1 MKNRVVHNQ
10 APITR
15 SVLERK
21 PAITLSR
28 VFRSNYTHYYL
39 MLLPG
44 LLWMFFFNLFPM
56 YGTLMAFKDFNPG
69 VGILKSAWIGLE
81 NFKYMF
87 ELPDSIQ
94 VFKNTIVIALA
105 KMILQLIVPLIF
117 ALMLNEVK
125 NRFFSR
131 SVQTIV
137 YLPHFLSWVI
147 VAGIL
152 LDLFS
157 LTGPVNQLLSVL
169 GIEPMLFF
177 SNPDIFPAIVI
188 GSDVWKEFGFG
199 AIIYFAA
206 LTSISPELY
215 EAAAIDGASQ
225 FRRLI
230 SITLPSIL
238 PVAILLGT
246 LSLGN
251 ILNAGFDQIF
261 NLYNPLVYSTGDIID
276 TWVYRAGL
284 IDMQYGLATAVGLLK
299 SIVSLILIS
308 ISYGL
313 AYRFANYRIF

>member
-1 MKNRVVHNQ
+1 MKNKVIQEQV
-10 APITR
+10 PITTT
-15 SVLERK
+15 VLKRT
-21 PAITLSR
+21 PSISLSK
-28 VFRSNYTHYYL
+28 VFRSNYIHYYL

-44 LLWMFFFNLFPM
+44 LIWMFFFNLFPM

-69 VGILKSAWIGLE
+69 LGILKSAWIGLE

-87 ELPDSIQ
+87 ELEDSIQ
-94 VFKNTIVIALA
+94 VFKNTIVIAIG
-105 KMILQLIVPLIF
+105 KMILNLIVPLVF

-157 LTGPVNQLLSVL
+157 LTGPVNQLLS
-169 GIEPMLFF
+169 IFDIKPILFF
-177 SNPDIFPAIVI
+177 SNPDIFPSIVI

-225 FRRLI
+225 FKRLI

-238 PVAILLGT
+238 PVAVLLGT

-251 ILNAGFDQIF
+251 VLNAGFDQIF

-299 SIVSLILIS
+299 SFVSLILIAT
-308 ISYGL
+308 SYGL

>member
-1 MKNRVVHNQ
+1 MKDRVVYKEV
-10 APITR
+10 PTVKP
-15 SVLERK
+15 VLDRK
-21 PAITLSR
+21 PSIAFSNM
-28 VFRSNYTHYYL
+28 FKSNYIHYYL

-44 LLWMFFFNLFPM
+44 LLWMLFFNFFPM
-56 YGTLMAFKDFNPG
+56 YGILMAFKDFNPG
-69 VGILKSAWIGLE
+69 IGILKSAWIGLE
-81 NFKYMF
+81 NFNYMF
-87 ELPDSIQ
+87 ELEDSVQ
-94 VFKNTIVIALA
+94 VFKNTIVIALS
-105 KMILQLIVPLIF
+105 KMVLQLIVPLVF

-125 NRFFSR
+125 NRLFSR

-169 GIEPMLFF
+169 GIEPILFF
-177 SNPDIFPAIVI
+177 SNPDIFPSIVI
-188 GSDVWKEFGFG
+188 GSDIWKEFGFG

-215 EAAAIDGASQ
+215 EAAAIDGASR
-225 FRRLI
+225 FKRLI
-230 SITLPSIL
+230 NITLPSIL

-299 SIVSLILIS
+299 SIVSLILIA
-308 ISYGL
+308 ISYGM

>member
-1 MKNRVVHNQ
+1 MRIRGISK
-10 APITR
+10 
-15 SVLERK
+15 
-21 PAITLSR
+21 
-28 VFRSNYTHYYL
+28 HYYL

-44 LLWMFFFNLFPM
+44 LIWLFFFNLLPM
-56 YGTLMAFKDFNPG
+56 YGILMAFKDFNPG
-69 VGILKSAWIGLE
+69 IGIFKSPWVGLDNFQYMLE
-81 NFKYMF
+81 
-87 ELPDSIQ
+87 LDDSKQ
-94 VFKNTIVIALA
+94 VFRNTVFIAVL
-105 KMILQLIVPLIF
+105 KMIGNLIVPLLF

-125 NRFFSR
+125 NRLFSR

-147 VAGIL
+147 IAGIM
-152 LDLFS
+152 LDIFS
-157 LTGPVNQLLSVL
+157 YTGPINQALSAL
-169 GIEPMLFF
+169 GVEPIMFF
-177 SNPDIFPAIVI
+177 ANAHIFPALIV
-188 GSDVWKEFGFG
+188 GSDIWKEFGFA

-206 LTSISPELY
+206 LTSINPEMY

-225 FRRLI
+225 LKRLI
-230 SITLPSIL
+230 SITLPSLL
-238 PVAILLGT
+238 PVAVLLGT

-261 NLYNPLVYSTGDIID
+261 NLYNPAVYSSGDIID

-299 SIVSLILIS
+299 SVVGLFLIS

>member
-1 MKNRVVHNQ
+1 MLNRS
-10 APITR
+10 AY
-15 SVLERK
+15 K
-21 PAITLSR
+21 
-28 VFRSNYTHYYL
+28 HYYL

-44 LLWMFFFNLFPM
+44 LVWLFFFNLLPM
-56 YGTLMAFKDFNPG
+56 YGILMAFKDFNPG
-69 VGILKSAWIGLE
+69 LGIFKSEWIGFE

-87 ELPDSIQ
+87 ELDDSKQ
-94 VFKNTIVIALA
+94 VFQNTVFIAVL
-105 KMILQLIVPLIF
+105 KMIGNLIVPLVF

-125 NRFFSR
+125 NRLFSR

-147 VAGIL
+147 VAGIM
-152 LDLFS
+152 LDILS
-157 LTGPVNQLLSVL
+157 YTGPVNQLLALFGS
-169 GIEPMLFF
+169 EPILFF
-177 SNPDIFPAIVI
+177 ANAEMFPWIIVLSDI
-188 GSDVWKEFGFG
+188 WKEFGFA
-199 AIIYFAA
+199 AIIFFAA
-206 LTSISPELY
+206 LTSINPEMY

-225 FRRLI
+225 FKRLT

-261 NLYNPLVYSTGDIID
+261 NLYNPSVYSTGDIID

-299 SIVSLILIS
+299 SVVGLVLIS
-308 ISYGL
+308 ISYTL

>member
-1 MKNRVVHNQ
+1 MKNNTAYKISTPVPTIKKSTN
-10 APITR
+10 I
-15 SVLERK
+15 K
-21 PAITLSR
+21 AIKL
-28 VFRSNYTHYYL
+28 FRSNYFHYSL

-44 LLWMFFFNLFPM
+44 LIWLFFFNLLPM

-69 VGILKSAWIGLE
+69 LGIFRSAWIGFE

-87 ELPDSIQ
+87 ILDDSIQ
-94 VFKNTIVIALA
+94 VFKNTIFIAVG
-105 KMILQLIVPLIF
+105 KMIMNLIAPLVF

-125 NRFFSR
+125 NRLFTK

-157 LTGPVNQLLSVL
+157 MTGPVNQLLSVFH
-169 GIEPMLFF
+169 IKPILFF

-225 FRRLI
+225 FKRLI
-230 SITLPSIL
+230 HITLPSIL

-251 ILNAGFDQIF
+251 ILNAGFDQIY

-276 TWVYRAGL
+276 TWVYRTGL

-299 SIVSLILIS
+299 SVVSLVLIS
-308 ISYGL
+308 ISYTL

>member
-1 MKNRVVHNQ
+1 MKSKEVYNGEPLTVPHVKVRAGVI
-10 APITR
+10 P
-15 SVLERK
+15 K
-21 PAITLSR
+21 
-28 VFRSNYTHYYL
+28 FMKSNAFHYSL

-44 LLWMFFFNLFPM
+44 LIWLFFFNLLPM
-56 YGTLMAFKDFNPG
+56 YGILLAFKDFNPG
-69 VGILKSAWIGLE
+69 LGLLKSAWIGLE
-81 NFKYMF
+81 NFRYMF
-87 ELPDSIQ
+87 ELEDSAQI
-94 VFKNTIVIALA
+94 FKNTIIIAIA
-105 KMILQLIVPLIF
+105 KMALNLIVPLVF
-117 ALMLNEVK
+117 ALMLNEAK
-125 NRFFSR
+125 NRLFTR

-157 LTGPVNQLLSVL
+157 FTGPVNQML
-169 GIEPMLFF
+169 GMFGVEPVLFF
-177 SNPDIFPAIVI
+177 SNPDIFPSIVV

-225 FRRLI
+225 FKRLI
-230 SITLPSIL
+230 HITLPSIL
-238 PVAILLGT
+238 PVAVLLGT

-251 ILNAGFDQIF
+251 VLNAGFDQIF

-276 TWVYRAGL
+276 TWVYRTGL

-299 SIVSLILIS
+299 SIVSLILIAV
-308 ISYGL
+308 SYLL

>member
-1 MKNRVVHNQ
+1 
-10 APITR
+10 
-15 SVLERK
+15 
-21 PAITLSR
+21 
-28 VFRSNYTHYYL
+28 

-44 LLWMFFFNLFPM
+44 LVWLFFFNLLPM
-56 YGTLMAFKDFNPG
+56 YGILMAFKDFNPG
-69 VGILKSAWIGLE
+69 LGIFKSEWVGFE

-87 ELPDSIQ
+87 ELDDSKQ
-94 VFKNTIVIALA
+94 VFQNTIFIAVL
-105 KMILQLIVPLIF
+105 KMIGNLIVPLVF

-125 NRFFSR
+125 NRLFTR

-147 VAGIL
+147 VAGIM
-152 LDLFS
+152 LDILS
-157 LTGPVNQLLSVL
+157 YTGPVNQLLAVFGS
-169 GIEPMLFF
+169 EPIIFF
-177 SNPDIFPAIVI
+177 AHAEIFPWIIVL
-188 GSDVWKEFGFG
+188 SDIWKEFGFA
-199 AIIYFAA
+199 AIIFFAA
-206 LTSISPELY
+206 LTSINPEMY

-225 FRRLI
+225 FKRLM

-261 NLYNPLVYSTGDIID
+261 NLYNPSVYSTGDIID

-299 SIVSLILIS
+299 SVIGLVLIS
-308 ISYGL
+308 ISYTL